1 MHQGQALFLDLLQHN
16 GEDAGLRGLRFGQ
29 EDQTGSVLTLLRD
42 GNTLQ
47 QDKLMGNLYH
57 DSCAITCLIIGTL
70 CAAVTHVL

>member
-1 MHQGQALFLDLLQHN
+1 MCGFRL
-16 GEDAGLRGLRFGQ
+16 GQ

-47 QDKLMGNLYH
+47 QDKLMGDLHH
-57 DSCAITCLIIGTL
+57 DARAIACLIIGTL